1 LRRVPPRRRGRAVV
15 DAGVM
20 RMPGLIPVVVAS
32 ITSIGLHD
40 AEEGSAPDA
49 AAGSLGPTSPLPVL
63 LQPGSGKKPL
73 GPPRAPRGA
82 GRGAHLVVLVGPRS
96 GLCGLATAFRAGG
109 RAGPAAEPH

>member
-1 LRRVPPRRRGRAVV
+1 MRRVPPRRRGRAVV

-20 RMPGLIPVVVAS
+20 RLPGLIPVVVAS

-49 AAGSLGPTSPLPVL
+49 AAGS
-63 LQPGSGKKPL
+63 
-73 GPPRAPRGA
+73 
-82 GRGAHLVVLVGPRS
+82 RS

-109 RAGPAAEPH
+109 RADPAAEPH